1 MNFSVADKHVHPS
14 PYLSPPQTSLDNDL
28 VSEHL
33 NPVSPIVKMK
43 NSAFKRYDFTL
54 GLPWTSQ

>member
-14 PYLSPPQTSLDNDL
+14 PYLSPPPPQTSLDDDL
-28 VSEHL
+28 VSEDL
-33 NPVSPIVKMK
+33 NPVSPITKLK

-54 GLPWTSQ
+54 GLP

>member
-33 NPVSPIVKMK
+33 NPVSPIAKMK

-54 GLPWTSQ
+54 GLP